1 MTNIK
6 TIDIEL
12 AILKKFKYQQNYI
25 VPNITNQ
32 MNLLRFE
39 CDMLVISK
47 SGFATGFEIKVSKG
61 DLKADLKKQHFGN
74 EKYYKKFKSFYY
86 AVPKELE
93 EIALEII
100 PDFCGLYVFEVL
112 KNKYSFKEVKKSIK
126 ISAYKWP
133 ENEIF
138 EVLRLGT
145 MRIFSLKNK
154 IREISQKKF

>member
-47 SGFATGFEIKVSKG
+47 SGFATGFEIKVSKS
-61 DLKADLKKQHFGN
+61 DLKADLKKKHFGS
-74 EKYYKKFKSFYY
+74 EKYYKKFKLFWQVSMD
-86 AVPKELE
+86 V
-93 EIALEII
+93 
-100 PDFCGLYVFEVL
+100 PDFRTL
-112 KNKYSFKEVKKSIK
+112 
-126 ISAYKWP
+126 
-133 ENEIF
+133 
-138 EVLRLGT
+138 
-145 MRIFSLKNK
+145 
-154 IREISQKKF
+154 